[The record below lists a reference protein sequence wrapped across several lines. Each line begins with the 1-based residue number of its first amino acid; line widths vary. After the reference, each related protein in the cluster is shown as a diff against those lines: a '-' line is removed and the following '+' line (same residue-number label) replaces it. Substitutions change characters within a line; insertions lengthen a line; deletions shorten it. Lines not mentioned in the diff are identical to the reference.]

1 MRRGPGRPTAT
12 AAAAS
17 AQQQAAAVVPVDR
30 RVPVFSLSCLAKLL
44 DAIADDGF
52 QLPEVGAVY
61 CLCSLSSGLAKL
73 LDAIANDGFQL
84 PEVRV
89 ETGCWVG
96 DAPAN
101 GSLHCW
107 GWVECHASVC
117 QTGQGHTARRTSAP
131 TTGRPG

>member
-1 MRRGPGRPTAT
+1 MRLQPQTACETTAIDLLPMQAVGGMRRGPGRPTAA

-52 QLPEVGAVY
+52 QLPEVRA
-61 CLCSLSSGLAKL
+61 
-73 LDAIANDGFQL
+73 
-84 PEVRV
+84 
-89 ETGCWVG
+89 ETGCWVWICHLS
-96 DAPAN
+96 

-107 GWVECHASVC
+107 D
-117 QTGQGHTARRTSAP
+117 
-131 TTGRPG
+131 